1 MRMCGRGSE
10 LLEIVFTER
19 KEIMDKKM
27 TTGEIAKKVGISQK
41 AVRLYD
47 EKGLLKPS
55 EYSEGNYRLY
65 DAEALLVLEKIIA
78 LKQVGFSLE
87 EIKDNLVKQENQDIL
102 QTLQSQIDM
111 MEGKKYELE
120 KAIARM
126 KAVIARSNGQPDWD
140 DVAEIIQA
148 MQVDQRAD
156 EGHFEA
162 LKHNADGQDWYVKI
176 YNSLGVKEG
185 ERVLDLGCG
194 FSKVWRNN
202 WKDIP
207 AKVKVDGY
215 DLPESW
221 AEDFKKF
228 VGENKNELAEGTAID
243 VIFQD
248 VQEEET
254 WANIQEKAPY
264 TMAIAHYIMQDCI
277 EDPEAFVARTAE
289 ALAEGGMFSVNND
302 SVSKSHD
309 FWIDTFRAAGLDE
322 KYATESKACAQAKS
336 DAFTAILSKYFD
348 KIEAV
353 ELPSPFCYDSAAE
366 LYDLAVKRFPE
377 AKDYLSKIQ
386 GKLKAYFQE
395 CIERDGNVIIDGSGV
410 FWHCFK

>member
-1 MRMCGRGSE
+1 
-10 LLEIVFTER
+10 
-19 KEIMDKKM
+19 MDKKM

-162 LKHNADGQDWYVKI
+162 LKHNADGSGLVR
-176 YNSLGVKEG
+176 E
-185 ERVLDLGCG
+185 DL
-194 FSKVWRNN
+194 
-202 WKDIP
+202 
-207 AKVKVDGY
+207 
-215 DLPESW
+215 
-221 AEDFKKF
+221 
-228 VGENKNELAEGTAID
+228 
-243 VIFQD
+243 
-248 VQEEET
+248 
-254 WANIQEKAPY
+254 
-264 TMAIAHYIMQDCI
+264 
-277 EDPEAFVARTAE
+277 
-289 ALAEGGMFSVNND
+289 
-302 SVSKSHD
+302 
-309 FWIDTFRAAGLDE
+309 
-322 KYATESKACAQAKS
+322 
-336 DAFTAILSKYFD
+336 
-348 KIEAV
+348 
-353 ELPSPFCYDSAAE
+353 
-366 LYDLAVKRFPE
+366 
-377 AKDYLSKIQ
+377 
-386 GKLKAYFQE
+386 
-395 CIERDGNVIIDGSGV
+395 
-410 FWHCFK
+410 